1 MTLKRLIILPA
12 LIPFAFI
19 PVLKNSFKTTPSLS
33 QEEIKPREQ
42 ESIPFQKQH
51 LQRECIS
58 FSNSPETIFICKPNS
73 KDDKSPLF
81 FYARFRYEE
90 RNKETPSSILF
101 TPLQRLNYD
110 NTTEELVVK
119 FFGEQKARI
128 REFPEEF
135 KELGDNSIDPNKS
148 CRWGQKG
155 ISFQCQ
161 FSSNKTYLDI
171 FLPRN

>member
-19 PVLKNSFKTTPSLS
+19 PFLQNSFKTTPYLPKEKIKS
-33 QEEIKPREQ
+33 QKEK
-42 ESIPFQKQH
+42 SIPLRKQH

-58 FSNSPETIFICKPNS
+58 FSDSPETIFICKPS
-73 KDDKSPLF
+73 SRGDKSPLF

-135 KELGDNSIDPNKS
+135 KELEDNFIDPNKS
-148 CRWGQKG
+148 CRWGEEG

-161 FSSNKTYLDI
+161 FSSNKAYLDI